1 MEVSLD
7 KFNNWETPEINN
19 DEDKIITVE
28 IENNENLDEENIENP
43 NEENNN
49 SETESE
55 SVEVFTQS
63 EKNDIEEIINILE

>member
-1 MEVSLD
+1 M
-7 KFNNWETPEINN
+7 PAIND

-28 IENNENLDEENIENP
+28 IENNENP

-49 SETESE
+49 SEIESE

>member
-1 MEVSLD
+1 MP
-7 KFNNWETPEINN
+7 TINN